1 MVVTMDRPARQTR
14 RTPWFLRG
22 QQQLLGVGLL
32 LLLAVTGWGQEPEPV
47 VASSGSTTEYCLRCH
62 AMPTLGHASELG
74 KIRNIAVDPEGYRNS
89 VHSTRNCTF
98 CHYGFN
104 NFPHAEKAL
113 ARAKPKCT
121 NCHRGEKFADWGFDV
136 VQKEFAESVH
146 AKKLEG
152 KFGCFSCHD
161 AHLFNPSRRDKES
174 PRPIREVVA
183 ASNAICLSCHQ
194 DTVAMTANFA
204 VATRPLET
212 THAFLPERE
221 LHWAAVRCLDCHT
234 PVNNRMVSHQVLPK
248 EQAVRNC
255 VECHSQESRLLT
267 KLYHHRVQ
275 EERQRAGFLNSVVL
289 NDAYLIGMTRNKY
302 LDWLSFAMAAFTALG
317 IGLHIVGRYLAS
329 RKEKRS

>member
-1 MVVTMDRPARQTR
+1 MVVTMDKPARTTQNPSRGLSGTR
-14 RTPWFLRG
+14 LFL
-22 QQQLLGVGLL
+22 LPVLV
-32 LLLAVTGWGQEPEPV
+32 LAIAVILPAQEPEPE

-74 KIRNIAVDPEGYRNS
+74 NIRNIAVDPEGYRKS
-89 VHSTRNCTF
+89 VHGTRNCTF
-98 CHYGFN
+98 CHFGFN

-113 ARAKPKCT
+113 ARPKPKCT
-121 NCHRGEKFADWGFDV
+121 GCHRGEKFAEWGFDV

-146 AKKLEG
+146 VKKLER
-152 KFGCFSCHD
+152 KFSCFSCHD
-161 AHLFNPSRRDKES
+161 PHLFDPSRRDPEH
-174 PRPIREVVA
+174 PRPIRETVA
-183 ASNAICLSCHQ
+183 ASNAICLDCHQ
-194 DTVAMTANFA
+194 DTVSLAARFA

-212 THAFLPERE
+212 THSFLPERE

-234 PVNNRMVSHQVLPK
+234 PVNNRMVSHEILPK
-248 EQAVRNC
+248 EQAVKNC

-302 LDWLSFAMAAFTALG
+302 LDWLSIAMAAITALG
-317 IGLHIVGRYLAS
+317 IALHIAGRYLAAQ
-329 RKEKRS
+329 KEKRS